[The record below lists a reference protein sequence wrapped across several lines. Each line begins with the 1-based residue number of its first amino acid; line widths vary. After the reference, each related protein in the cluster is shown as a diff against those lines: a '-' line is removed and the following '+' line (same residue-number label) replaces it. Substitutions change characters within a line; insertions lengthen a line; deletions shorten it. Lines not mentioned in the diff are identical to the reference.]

1 VAVIN
6 ETLARRSFPNE
17 DPLGKTIW
25 LGPPESLIPD
35 EIRSPDNPFVRRTVV
50 GVIAD
55 VKSGNLDTAAGAEV
69 YVPLE
74 QYRGDGWDNTLM
86 LAVRSTLPTDSLAAA
101 IREEVRVLDRDQP
114 VTGIATM
121 QERVSR
127 TLSEP
132 RFNTLLL
139 GLFAGIA
146 MLLAALGIYG
156 VMSYAVTQRS
166 PEFAIRMALGAQRR
180 DVLRLV
186 IGQGMKL
193 TLIGVGL
200 GLAGALALT
209 RLIQKLLFGVSAAD
223 PLTFAVIALL
233 LALVALV
240 ACFIPARRATK
251 VDPLV
256 ALRYE

>member
-1 VAVIN
+1 VAIIN

-25 LGPPESLIPD
+25 LGPPEHLLG
-35 EIRSPDNPFVRRTVV
+35 ELRSPDNPFVRRTVV

-55 VKSGNLDTAAGAEV
+55 VKSGNLDTSAGAEV
-69 YVPLE
+69 YIPMD

-86 LAVRSTLPTDSLAAA
+86 LAVRSSFPTDRMVAA
-101 IREEVRVLDRDQP
+101 IREQVRALDNDQP

-121 QERVSR
+121 EERISS

-156 VMSYAVTQRS
+156 VMSYVVTQRR
-166 PEFAIRMALGAQRR
+166 PEFAIRMALGAQGR

-186 IGQGMKL
+186 VRQGMKL
-193 TLIGVGL
+193 TLIGVGI

-223 PLTFAVIALL
+223 PLTFVAIALL

-240 ACFIPARRATK
+240 ACWIPARRATK